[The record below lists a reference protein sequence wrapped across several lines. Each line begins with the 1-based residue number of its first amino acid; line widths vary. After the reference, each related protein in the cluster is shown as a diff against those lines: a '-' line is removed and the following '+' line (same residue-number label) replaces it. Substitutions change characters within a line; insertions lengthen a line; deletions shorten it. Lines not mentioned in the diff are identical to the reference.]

1 VFNRLLRYLWD
12 ARLNSTIAVKA
23 KGKYLFAV
31 CDFGPVTRM
40 RAKTFE
46 VKEPDT
52 LKWID
57 SFKEGDTLLD
67 IGANIGIYS
76 MYSALHG
83 IRTVC
88 VEPDALNFALLN
100 LNTRLNSLGGLI
112 NSYCVAVYDAC
123 KYSLFYSS
131 SNTWG
136 GALSSFDQSPLE
148 SIQYSR
154 LNSESYVQGCY
165 GTTLD
170 RFLDSID
177 FFPSHIKIDVDGNE
191 LAILRGATST
201 LHDSRLKSLLIE
213 LDESDTEYEDC
224 ISQLESSGLHLV
236 SKQISDHVKNAGLIK
251 SISNHIFCRLQSTN

>member
-1 VFNRLLRYLWD
+1 MFKRFLRYFWD
-12 ARLNSTIAVKA
+12 ARLESTIAVKA
-23 KGKYLFAV
+23 KDKYLFSIY
-31 CDFGPVTRM
+31 DFGPVTRM

-52 LKWID
+52 LEWID
-57 SFKEGDTLLD
+57 SFEEGDTLLD

-76 MYSALHG
+76 IYCALRG

-88 VEPDALNFALLN
+88 IEPDALNFALLN

-112 NSYCVAVYDAC
+112 NSYCVAVYDTC

-136 GALSSFDQSPLE
+136 GALNSFDQSPLE
-148 SIQYSR
+148 SVQYNR
-154 LNSESYVQGCY
+154 PDSESYVQGCY

-170 RFLDSID
+170 GFLDSIG

-191 LAILRGATST
+191 LAILRGSSTT
-201 LHDSRLKSLLIE
+201 LHDAKLKSLLIE
-213 LDESDTEYEDC
+213 LDESSTEYTDC
-224 ISQLESSGLHLV
+224 IRQIESTGLILV
-236 SKQISDHVKNAGLIK
+236 SKQISDHVKSAGLIN
-251 SISNHIFCRLQSTN
+251 SISNHIFYRLHRSN